1 MRLWLG
7 WLGTGCTQTHASN
20 KPTHQMEHTT
30 ISGPAASCKATD
42 MICLSFYVHVDGCR
56 ADDRG
61 LEDTLFRVR
70 WSVEFWAAG
79 AQVLWRCAQVGFMN
93 KGEGSF
99 GWKAA
104 HAAVKGCCRSAQQ
117 GCSTRKVSAGA
128 DAELCGRCCRLFLL
142 RVPVLV
148 ALSQLP
154 LYPTSSLV
162 WAVKLPSLL
171 LYCTC
176 KAAST
181 PFAAH
186 PPCAPQA

>member
-20 KPTHQMEHTT
+20 KPTHQKEHTT

-61 LEDTLFRVR
+61 LADTLFRVR

-79 AQVLWRCAQVGFMN
+79 TQVLWRCAQVVFVN
-93 KGEGSF
+93 EGQGRF
-99 GWKAA
+99 GWRAA
-104 HAAVKGCCRSAQQ
+104 HTAVKHAADLLRLCSESNSA
-117 GCSTRKVSAGA
+117 CSTMQVSAGA
-128 DAELCGRCCRLFLL
+128 DAE
-142 RVPVLV
+142 
-148 ALSQLP
+148 P

-171 LYCTC
+171 FIVCA
-176 KAAST
+176 K
-181 PFAAH
+181 PFPH
-186 PPCAPQA
+186 PLPPTRPVHPRLSAGTH